1 MLKTQFALSTIVA
14 SLVLAGCASV
24 GPDYQRPQLDVP
36 AKLAVSGATTKTDFV
51 EWWST
56 FRDPVLLE
64 LIQEAAKIIRICCW
78 QQGA

>member
-36 AKLAVSGATTKTDFV
+36 AKLAVSGATTKTD
-51 EWWST
+51 
-56 FRDPVLLE
+56 LLNG
-64 LIQEAAKIIRICCW
+64 
-78 QQGA
+78 GAHSVTLSCLN